1 MLLTS
6 FEEQMGAGR
15 IRLLIVKSLLCQQSR
30 GVSWDENRGNPDVAS
45 DVAKEVVA
53 LIDSS

>member
-45 DVAKEVVA
+45 DVSNEVVA
-53 LIDSS
+53 LMDSS